1 MINCE
6 GHIHNGFYSL
16 PGCLLGWICSSSA
29 SGRRSINMVHF
40 IIYQSERGFLH
51 FGWHLF
57 SALFLF
63 TGSTGRVVQHTY
75 AILLIFRCIFLS
87 SSPAMYIHT
96 EFGPRDPHSRAKHSC
111 WAECFIKYLFL
122 ETRSLLPTS
131 AFNFRFKMYGDLF
144 ISVNHTCKSRCN
156 GQCQSYSKLPVCWS
170 LQWALSWRFRR
181 NESKQWRGWVRDG
194 WEELFLPFIIQ
205 CWRSCA
211 VSLWALW
218 DL

>member
-40 IIYQSERGFLH
+40 TTYQTERWFLH

-57 SALFLF
+57 PALFLF
-63 TGSTGRVVQHTY
+63 MGSTGRVVQNTY
-75 AILLIFRCIFLS
+75 ALLLIFRCIFLS
-87 SSPAMYIHT
+87 SSPAMYVHT
-96 EFGPRDPHSRAKHSC
+96 EFGPRDAHSRAKH
-111 WAECFIKYLFL
+111 LFYRRFVL
-122 ETRSLLPTS
+122 GNTIFVANVCIRCLW
-131 AFNFRFKMYGDLF
+131 FKMYRDSF
-144 ISVNHTCKSRCN
+144 ISVNRTCKSRWN
-156 GQCQSYSKLPVCWS
+156 GQCQSYSKLPICWS

-181 NESKQWRGWVRDG
+181 NESKRWRGWGRDG
-194 WEELFLPFIIQ
+194 WEELLLPFIIQ